1 MPTNRISFE
10 GHKGVLF
17 VESGKVEFY
26 GAIFESMYRAV
37 KLLRRLPFGSW
48 YGPFFCLSYRGVVNT
63 DGEVLLDVDENDAP
77 MWFPDIEIALWYC
90 KTTLLKKKNIGSI

>member
-1 MPTNRISFE
+1 MFTNRISFE

-26 GAIFESMYRAV
+26 GATFESMCRAV
-37 KLLRRLPFGSW
+37 KLLKRIPIGSW
-48 YGPFFCLSYRGVVNT
+48 YGPFFYHRYRGLVNI
-63 DGEVLLDVDENDAP
+63 DSEVLLDVDENDAP

-90 KTTLLKKKNIGSI
+90 QTLKKKNIRSI